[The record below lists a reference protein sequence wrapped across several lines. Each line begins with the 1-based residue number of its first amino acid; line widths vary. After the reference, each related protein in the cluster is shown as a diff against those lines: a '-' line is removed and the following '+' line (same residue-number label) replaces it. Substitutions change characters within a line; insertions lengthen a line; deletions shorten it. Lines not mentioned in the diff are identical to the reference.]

1 MIGISSA
8 NTARTDRRR
17 GVAVI
22 LVFLIL
28 ALTMGLS
35 YAAIRAQSGA
45 AGIARNANRNLDAR
59 QAALTGAAMAL
70 RKMHTNAWGGV
81 DTSIA
86 GSLGDGLS
94 FQADYAAGDP
104 RLNSTHPE
112 YGDLPFRVTISVVG
126 RAVDPDNPQ
135 CVAEHHL
142 RVITRLVPRALGVVP
157 WQWNELTSATV
168 YQNWPGGFTIYPGS
182 RIEGP
187 VRTQAT
193 VRIRDGIQWTPTHYN
208 GYFLGLNQRRQAGMG
223 DQRPFTGPIR
233 IINSWQDWD
242 TLGLL
247 NTQMGVSTVS
257 AIWQVIV
264 YWTIPASTLS
274 YRLYPGG
281 PVYSAVIV
289 GDRLKTTTLAADPAT
304 NPLGLFYRAGQIE
317 LRDDVTVHGTLMA
330 DRVGGANVL
339 LQGKRIQLQPVDF
352 PAIVGD
358 SRPVQLPVVMAGDK
372 LLVREDA
379 QAELK
384 GLVAC
389 FDTFDVTED
398 KQGDIEFLLEG
409 KLIAGNVRIK
419 HRSEWI
425 NPSRDS
431 DWWENRWVEYQAQKD
446 LPGGSKYFS
455 DFLSRF
461 YSLSSEPKIVIKPA
475 PNNIR
480 YHWLTLSQP
489 IYVPASGDPGLR
501 WQVLDW
507 SER

>member
-1 MIGISSA
+1 MIGNSSA
-8 NTARTDRRR
+8 NTARNDRRR

-45 AGIARNANRNLDAR
+45 AGIARNAKRNLDAR
-59 QAALTGAAMAL
+59 QAALAGAAMAL

-81 DTSIA
+81 DSSI
-86 GSLGDGLS
+86 GGTLGGDLYY
-94 FQADYAAGDP
+94 QATFTAGDP
-104 RLNSTHPE
+104 RLNSAHPE
-112 YGDLPFRVTISVVG
+112 YADLPFRVTITAVG

-135 CVAEHHL
+135 CVAEH
-142 RVITRLVPRALGVVP
+142 RITLVVRLVPQALGTAP
-157 WQWNELTSATV
+157 AQWNELTSATV
-168 YQNWPGGFTIYPGS
+168 YQNWPGLFSIYPGA

-187 VRTQAT
+187 ARTQAT
-193 VRIRDGIQWTPTHYN
+193 VKIRDGITWAPTHYN

-223 DQRPFTGPIR
+223 DQRPFTGPVR

-242 TLGLL
+242 TLNLL
-247 NTQMGVSTVS
+247 NTQLGVSTVS
-257 AIWQVIV
+257 ASMQYIA
-264 YWTIPASTLS
+264 YWTSSATTLS

-281 PVYSAVIV
+281 PSYSAVMV
-289 GDRLKTTTLAADPAT
+289 GDRLQATTLAADPTT
-304 NPLGLFYRAGQIE
+304 NPLGLFYRAGKIE
-317 LRDDVTVHGTLMA
+317 LRDDVTIRGTLLA
-330 DRVGGANVL
+330 DRISGANVEL
-339 LQGKRIQLQPVDF
+339 RGRRIQLQAVDL
-352 PAIVGD
+352 PAIEGD
-358 SRPVQLPVVMAGDK
+358 SRPVQLPAVMAGDK
-372 LLVREDA
+372 LIVRDNS
-379 QAELK
+379 QSTIK

-389 FDTFDVTED
+389 FDLFDVNQD
-398 KQGDIEFLLEG
+398 KQGDIELGLEG
-409 KLIAGNVRIK
+409 KLIAGQVRIQ

-425 NPSRDS
+425 APSIDS
-431 DWWENRWVEYQAQKD
+431 DWWANRWTEYQAQKD

-461 YSLSSEPKIVIKPA
+461 YSLSSEPRIVIKPA
-475 PNNIR
+475 ANNVR
-480 YHWLTLSQP
+480 YHWQTLPQP